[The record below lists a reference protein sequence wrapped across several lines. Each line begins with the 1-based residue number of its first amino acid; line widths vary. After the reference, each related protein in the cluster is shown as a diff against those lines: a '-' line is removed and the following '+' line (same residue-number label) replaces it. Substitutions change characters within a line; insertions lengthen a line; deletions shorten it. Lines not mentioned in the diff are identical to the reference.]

1 MNRTDLAVYQRLR
14 RVPSRSWLLLCLGLM
29 LSAASAMAALAA
41 QVRAV
46 DSASINVSDLDR
58 AVTFY
63 THVLGFTEVSVHE
76 VAGDAY
82 ERLFGVFG
90 LRMRCARLR
99 LGDEAIELTQFLAPR
114 GRPLPVDYHSNDRW
128 FQHVAIIVSDM
139 DKAYARLQEFNVEQ
153 ASTGPQRLPD
163 WNPDAGGIKAYYF
176 RDPDGNFLEV
186 LEFPP
191 GKGAAKWQ
199 RRDGT
204 LFLGIDHTAIV
215 VGNTDASVAFYRDV
229 LGMRI
234 AGHSEN
240 YGTEQEHLNNVFG
253 ARLRITALRAAAG
266 PGVELL
272 EYLAP
277 RSGRPIPA
285 DTQANDRWY
294 WQINMRS
301 SEPAA
306 IEAAARQAGVSEAS
320 AGLVSLPD
328 SSLGFDRA
336 VILRDPDGHAS
347 LIAGDQ

>member
-1 MNRTDLAVYQRLR
+1 MIHTMIRKLAGLR
-14 RVPSRSWLLLCLGLM
+14 ACLSLIA
-29 LSAASAMAALAA
+29 LSGGAVAAPAAGV
-41 QVRAV
+41 QAV
-46 DSASINVSDLDR
+46 DSVSISVSDLER
-58 AVTFY
+58 SVSFY
-63 THVLGFTEVSVHE
+63 RDVLGFTLVSEHE

-82 ERLFGVFG
+82 EHLYGVFG
-90 LRMRCARLR
+90 LRLRAARLR

-114 GRPLPVDYHSNDRW
+114 GRPLPADSHGNDRW

-139 DKAYARLQEFNVEQ
+139 DRAYARLRELKVEQ

-163 WNPDAGGIKAYYF
+163 WNPNAGGIEAYYF
-176 RDPDGNFLEV
+176 RDPDGNFLEL

-204 LFLGIDHTAIV
+204 LFLGVDHTATV
-215 VGNTDASVAFYRDV
+215 VADTDASLAFYRDE
-229 LGMRI
+229 LGMRV
-234 AGHSEN
+234 AGTSEN

-253 ARLRITALRAAAG
+253 ARLRITALRAAHG

-277 RSGRPIPA
+277 RGGRPMPA

-301 SEPAA
+301 TATA
-306 IEAAARQAGVSEAS
+306 DVEAAARQARSPVVS
-320 AGLVSLPD
+320 AGVVTLPD
-328 SSLGFDRA
+328 ATLGFGQA
-336 VILRDPDGHAS
+336 LILRDPDGHAS
-347 LIAGDQ
+347 LIAGDR